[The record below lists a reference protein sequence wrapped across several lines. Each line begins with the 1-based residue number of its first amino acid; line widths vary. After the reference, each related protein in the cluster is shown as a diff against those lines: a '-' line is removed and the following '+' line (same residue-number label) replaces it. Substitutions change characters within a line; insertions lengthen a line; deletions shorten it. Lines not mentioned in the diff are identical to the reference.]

1 MKKTNNGMKKAT
13 VFALAA
19 ACMAT
24 LAAPETVLAEET
36 GVMTEE
42 TNVSA
47 GRVAQR
53 YEAKDG
59 TWDAGTGKLTLKN
72 GETAKD
78 CFFCDG
84 TYTYYLQHDG
94 TPMKNRLTY
103 HPDGE
108 HIIYFDE
115 NGHEVF
121 SNFKNV
127 KQSIAGEP
135 VDDLCFFDVYG
146 YMYVDFITYDQ
157 AGVNLYYA
165 NPYGVME
172 RNGWFTFSDKQ
183 GGGMGYANAD
193 GTLMKDTWTYDAN
206 GNYVYMEGDG
216 SVRGSRGGQDT
227 NTGNNNTTAEV
238 TNGIYTGRNGVN
250 PNVVITN
257 ESFHK
262 DTGSHGR
269 VEVRGDYITYG
280 GYSYPIATINAT
292 SANYHFGFS
301 SPFYGDFPLGNTIWN
316 GVDFASIFTAA
327 LREGETWD
335 GGFDMNTAINWFM
348 HDGIY
353 ERATSNREWFRP
365 DYYACNYYEELSS
378 MYGKDMVY
386 YYLDY
391 ACYGLNEGKQ
401 AGDIL
406 PEREK
411 FYEEYIYE

>member
-1 MKKTNNGMKKAT
+1 MKTIIKTNNGMKKAT

-19 ACMAT
+19 ACMAAT
-24 LAAPETVLAEET
+24 FVAPKTIFAEET
-36 GVMTEE
+36 EVTTEE
-42 TNVSA
+42 NNVSV
-47 GRVAQR
+47 GRVAQH

-59 TWDAGTGKLTLKN
+59 TWDAGAGKLTLKN

-108 HIIYFDE
+108 HVIYFDE

-127 KQSIAGEP
+127 KQSIAGES

-172 RNGWFTFSDKQ
+172 RNGWFTFSEKQ
-183 GGGMGYANAD
+183 GGGTGYANPD
-193 GTLMKDTWTYDAN
+193 GTLLKDQWTYDQN
-206 GNYVYMEGDG
+206 GNLVYMEGDG
-216 SVRGSRGGQDT
+216 SVRGSK
-227 NTGNNNTTAEV
+227 GNQSGNSNNSNPAE
-238 TNGIYTGRNGVN
+238 TLYNGRNGVN
-250 PNVVITN
+250 PNVAVVNDTFN
-257 ESFHK
+257 HA
-262 DTGSHGR
+262 TGSHGR
-269 VEVRGDYITYG
+269 VEVQGDYIVYG
-280 GYSYPIATINAT
+280 GYSYPIATINAN
-292 SANYHFGFS
+292 SANYHFGS
-301 SPFYGDFPLGNTIWN
+301 TDPNSGITYPVGNTVWN
-316 GVDFASIFTAA
+316 GVDFASIFRA
-327 LREGETWD
+327 GQSSYD
-335 GGFDMNTAINWFM
+335 GGFDENTLINWFM

-353 ERATSNREWFRP
+353 EGASGGREWFRP
-365 DYYACNYYEELSS
+365 DYYACNYYDELSS

-391 ACYGLNEGKQ
+391 ACYGIAENKQ
-401 AGDIL
+401 AADIL
-406 PEREK
+406 PGREK
-411 FYEEYIYE
+411 FFDEYLYE

>member
-1 MKKTNNGMKKAT
+1 MKEGENTMKKTNNGMKRAT

-19 ACMAT
+19 VCMAT
-24 LAAPETVLAEET
+24 FAAPETALA
-36 GVMTEE
+36 EE
-42 TNVSA
+42 TNVSE
-47 GRVAQR
+47 GRVAKR

-59 TWDAGTGKLTLKN
+59 TWDEGAGTLTLSN
-72 GETAKD
+72 GELAKD

-84 TYTYYLQHDG
+84 TYTYYLQSDG

-108 HIIYFDE
+108 HVIYFDE
-115 NGHEVF
+115 KGHEVF
-121 SNFKNV
+121 SNFTNV

-146 YMYVDFITYDQ
+146 YMYVDFVTYDQ

-227 NTGNNNTTAEV
+227 NAGNTNTTAEV

-250 PNVVITN
+250 PNVIVNTDK
-257 ESFHK
+257 FK
-262 DTGSHGR
+262 TATGSHGR
-269 VEVRGDYITYG
+269 VEVQGDYITYG

-292 SANYHFGFS
+292 SANYHFGS
-301 SPFYGDFPLGNTIWN
+301 TDPNSGITYPVGNTVWN
-316 GVDFASIFTAA
+316 GVDFASIF
-327 LREGETWD
+327 R
-335 GGFDMNTAINWFM
+335 GGQSEYSAGFNENNRINWFM

-353 ERATSNREWFRP
+353 ERASGGREWFRP

-406 PEREK
+406 PEREE
-411 FYEEYIYE
+411 FFLNDYIYE